1 VSSTVRRR
9 PTILDIA
16 AAAGV
21 SKSLVSLAL
30 RGDAGVSD
38 ATRDRIV
45 DIAERLGYRSNAV
58 ARALVQGRTATV
70 GAVATELANPY
81 HSEVIGGV
89 ERAAE
94 HLGFDVLISHGRRD
108 PKRIVHRIERMLE
121 LNLDAIVV
129 VSSWA
134 PREVLRSA
142 ARHVPIVVVG
152 RMPEPVAGVDS
163 IVSDDEAGARAA
175 VEHVLA
181 SGYRTVGFA
190 TSSHRPAALAREAG
204 YRAAVR
210 NRSPM
215 RVVDVSADSGDG
227 AIARMLDHA
236 GRPDAVIANNDVT
249 AVRIMDAALDRSLRI
264 PHDLAIVG
272 YDDTTLARLVRP
284 ALTSVDQPNDEIGR
298 IAMGMV
304 KERLGGRTTDRH
316 EIVRPRLVVRAS
328 SQRETR

>member
-1 VSSTVRRR
+1 MSSTLRRR

-38 ATRDRIV
+38 VTRNRIV
-45 DIAERLGYRSNAV
+45 GIADQLGYRSNAV

-70 GAVATELANPY
+70 AAVATELANPY

-89 ERAAE
+89 ERAADD
-94 HLGFDVLISHGRRD
+94 LGFDVLISHGRRD
-108 PKRIVHRIERMLE
+108 PARIVHRIERMLE
-121 LNLDAIVV
+121 LNLDAIVI

-134 PREVLRSA
+134 PRDVLVSA

-152 RMPEPVAGVDS
+152 RMPEPVDGVDS
-163 IVSDDEAGARAA
+163 IVSDDEGGARAA
-175 VEHVLA
+175 VEHLLA
-181 SGYRTVGFA
+181 LGHRSIAFA
-190 TSSHRPAALAREAG
+190 TSSHRPAALARQAG

-210 NRSPM
+210 DHAPM
-215 RVVDVSADSGDG
+215 RVVDVSDDPGD
-227 AIARMLDHA
+227 AIARFLDDL

-284 ALTSVDQPNDEIGR
+284 ALSSVDQPNDEIGR

-304 KERLGGRTTDRH
+304 QERLSGRTVDRH
-316 EIVRPRLVVRAS
+316 ETVRPRLVVRAS
-328 SQRETR
+328 SQG